1 MLHTNPQSAR
11 PIVRDQYEFKIF
23 PSYAGSMKRLF
34 DVVLS
39 LLLLPMIVP
48 IVAILYVLV
57 RRDGGAGF
65 FGHARVGKDG
75 KVFKCWKIRSM
86 VPDAQERLEHLLA
99 TDPAARAEW
108 ERDRKLRNDPRVT
121 RFGNFLRKSSLD
133 ELPQIWNVL
142 RGEMSLIGPR
152 PVTASELDRYGA
164 QAWVYEA
171 LRPGVTGLRIR
182 RFAPHPSGRCS
193 CAATLSR
200 QQSWLGSNPLRG
212 FSTHNINT
220 KKKGCLVGQ
229 PFFFVFGGMASN
241 E

>member
-171 LRPGVTGLRIR
+171 LRPGVTGLWQV
-182 RFAPHPSGRCS
+182 SGRNDVS
-193 CAATLSR
+193 YDERVQMDARYYKGLSFT
-200 QQSWLGSNPLRG
+200 SDLGILARTASAVLGR
-212 FSTHNINT
+212 T
-220 KKKGCLVGQ
+220 GC
-229 PFFFVFGGMASN
+229 
-241 E
+241 